1 MNLNKENVR
10 RIQGLILFTV
20 LLVAACFHL
29 EAVFGGISYFIGL
42 ISPFLLGAAIAFV
55 INVLMRFLERYLFEN
70 SHIRKFKVTSKI
82 KRPISLLLAVCLIIW
97 LIVVIVLY
105 VLPHLGEAVSS
116 LALSI
121 QKFIPQAYYW
131 LNDLF
136 NNNPEMQKALEPL
149 LTVQFDWGT
158 IVNNIINFLKSGI
171 GNALGST
178 ISVATVLVDGTVN
191 FIVGFV
197 FACYILLQKEK
208 LLYQLRKLL
217 EAFLP
222 EKAAGK
228 IWYVGQLTEKIFSNF
243 ITGQCVEAVILGAM
257 FVITLSIFKFPYA
270 LLIGVLI
277 GFLALIPIF
286 GAFIGCVLGAFLILM
301 VDPLKA
307 LIFILI
313 FLVLQQIEGNL
324 IYPRVVGSSVGLP
337 AIWVLAAVT
346 VGGSLMGVLGMLIF
360 IPLVSVFYTL
370 LKQTVNRRIEE
381 KYKKASAAS
390 KEEEQAEKKSNQ

>member
-10 RIQGLILFTV
+10 RIQGLILFTI
-20 LLVAACFHL
+20 LLVTACFHL
-29 EAVFGGISYFIGL
+29 EAVLSGISYCIGL

-55 INVLMRFLERYLFEN
+55 INVLMRFLERCLFEN
-70 SHIRKFKVTSKI
+70 SHIRKYKVTAKI
-82 KRPISLLLAVCLIIW
+82 KRPVSLLLAVCLILW

-116 LALSI
+116 LALSV
-121 QKFIPQAYYW
+121 QKFIPQAYLW

-136 NNNPEMQKALEPL
+136 NNNPEVQEALEPL
-149 LTVQFDWGT
+149 LTVQLDWGAL
-158 IVNNIINFLKSGI
+158 VNNVISFLKSGI

-178 ISVATVLVDGTVN
+178 ISVATVVVNSTVN
-191 FIVGFV
+191 FFVGFV

-208 LLYQLRKLL
+208 LLRQLRKLL
-217 EAFLP
+217 AAFLP
-222 EKAAGK
+222 QKAAER
-228 IWYVGQLTEKIFSNF
+228 IWYVGHLTEKTFSNF

-257 FVITLSIFKFPYA
+257 FVLVLSIFKFPYA
-270 LLIGVLI
+270 MLIGVLI

-286 GAFIGCVLGAFLILM
+286 GAFIGCVVGAFLILM

-307 LIFILI
+307 LIFIAI
-313 FLVLQQIEGNL
+313 FLVIQQIEGNL

-346 VGGSLMGVLGMLIF
+346 IGGSLMGVLGMLIF

-381 KYKKASAAS
+381 KYMKASTAPKEEKKAE
-390 KEEEQAEKKSNQ
+390 KEE

>member
-10 RIQGLILFTV
+10 RIQGLILFTI
-20 LLVAACFHL
+20 LLVTACFHL
-29 EAVFGGISYFIGL
+29 EAVVSGISYCIGL

-55 INVLMRFLERYLFEN
+55 INVLMRFLERCLFEN
-70 SHIRKFKVTSKI
+70 SHIRKYKVTAKI
-82 KRPISLLLAVCLIIW
+82 KRPVSLLLAVCLILW

-116 LALSI
+116 LALSV
-121 QKFIPQAYYW
+121 QKFIPQAYLW

-136 NNNPEMQKALEPL
+136 NNNPEVQEALEPL
-149 LTVQFDWGT
+149 LTVQLDWGAL
-158 IVNNIINFLKSGI
+158 VNNVISFLKSGI

-178 ISVATVLVDGTVN
+178 ISVATVVVNSTVN
-191 FIVGFV
+191 FFVGFV

-208 LLYQLRKLL
+208 LLRQLRKLL
-217 EAFLP
+217 AAFLP
-222 EKAAGK
+222 QKAAER
-228 IWYVGQLTEKIFSNF
+228 IWYVGHLTEKTFSNF

-257 FVITLSIFKFPYA
+257 FVLVLSIFKFPYA
-270 LLIGVLI
+270 MLIGVLI

-286 GAFIGCVLGAFLILM
+286 GAFIGCVVGAFLILM

-307 LIFILI
+307 LIFIAI
-313 FLVLQQIEGNL
+313 FLVIQQIEGNL

-346 VGGSLMGVLGMLIF
+346 IGGSLMGVLGMLIF

-381 KYKKASAAS
+381 KYMKASAAP
-390 KEEEQAEKKSNQ
+390 KEEKKAEKEE

>member
-10 RIQGLILFTV
+10 RIQGLILFTI
-20 LLVAACFHL
+20 LLVTACFHL
-29 EAVFGGISYFIGL
+29 EAVLSGISYCIGL

-55 INVLMRFLERYLFEN
+55 INVLMRFLERCLFEN
-70 SHIRKFKVTSKI
+70 SHIRKYKVTAKI
-82 KRPISLLLAVCLIIW
+82 KRPVSLLLAVCLILW

-116 LALSI
+116 LALSV
-121 QKFIPQAYYW
+121 QKFIPQAYLW

-136 NNNPEMQKALEPL
+136 NNNPEVQEALEPL
-149 LTVQFDWGT
+149 LTVQLDWGAL
-158 IVNNIINFLKSGI
+158 VNNVISFLKSGI

-178 ISVATVLVDGTVN
+178 ISVATVVVNSTVN
-191 FIVGFV
+191 FFVGFV

-208 LLYQLRKLL
+208 LLRQLRKLL
-217 EAFLP
+217 AAFLP
-222 EKAAGK
+222 QKAAER
-228 IWYVGQLTEKIFSNF
+228 IWYVGHLTEKTFSNF

-257 FVITLSIFKFPYA
+257 FVLVLSIFKFPYA
-270 LLIGVLI
+270 MLIGVLI

-286 GAFIGCVLGAFLILM
+286 GAFIGCVVGAFLILM

-307 LIFILI
+307 LIFIAI
-313 FLVLQQIEGNL
+313 FLVIQQIEGNL

-346 VGGSLMGVLGMLIF
+346 IGGSLMGVLGMLIF

-381 KYKKASAAS
+381 KYMKASAAP
-390 KEEEQAEKKSNQ
+390 KEEKKAEKEE

>member
-1 MNLNKENVR
+1 M
-10 RIQGLILFTV
+10 ILFTI
-20 LLVAACFHL
+20 LLVTACFHL
-29 EAVFGGISYFIGL
+29 EAVLSGISYCIGL

-55 INVLMRFLERYLFEN
+55 INVLMRFLERCLFEN
-70 SHIRKFKVTSKI
+70 SHIRKYKVTAKI
-82 KRPISLLLAVCLIIW
+82 KRPVSLLLAVCLILW

-116 LALSI
+116 LALSV
-121 QKFIPQAYYW
+121 QKFIPQAYLW

-136 NNNPEMQKALEPL
+136 NNNPEVQEALEPL
-149 LTVQFDWGT
+149 LTVQLDWGAL
-158 IVNNIINFLKSGI
+158 VNNVISFLKSGI

-178 ISVATVLVDGTVN
+178 ISVATVVVNSTVN
-191 FIVGFV
+191 FFVGFV

-208 LLYQLRKLL
+208 LLRQLRKLL
-217 EAFLP
+217 AAFLP
-222 EKAAGK
+222 QKAAER
-228 IWYVGQLTEKIFSNF
+228 IWYVGHLTEKTFSNF

-257 FVITLSIFKFPYA
+257 FVLVLSIFKFPYA
-270 LLIGVLI
+270 MLIGVLI

-286 GAFIGCVLGAFLILM
+286 GAFIGCVVGAFLILM

-307 LIFILI
+307 LIFIAI
-313 FLVLQQIEGNL
+313 FLVIQQIEGNL

-346 VGGSLMGVLGMLIF
+346 IGGSLMGVLGMLIF

-381 KYKKASAAS
+381 KYMKASAAP
-390 KEEEQAEKKSNQ
+390 KEEKKAEKEE

>member
-10 RIQGLILFTV
+10 RIQGLILFTI
-20 LLVAACFHL
+20 LLVTACFHL
-29 EAVFGGISYFIGL
+29 EAVLSGISYCIGL

-55 INVLMRFLERYLFEN
+55 INVLMRFLERCLFEN
-70 SHIRKFKVTSKI
+70 SHIRKYKVTAKI
-82 KRPISLLLAVCLIIW
+82 KRPVSLLLAVCLILW

-116 LALSI
+116 LALSV
-121 QKFIPQAYYW
+121 QKFIPQAYLW

-136 NNNPEMQKALEPL
+136 NNNPEVQEALEPL
-149 LTVQFDWGT
+149 LTVQLDWGAL
-158 IVNNIINFLKSGI
+158 VNNVISFLKSGI

-178 ISVATVLVDGTVN
+178 ISVATVVVNSTVN
-191 FIVGFV
+191 FFVGFV

-208 LLYQLRKLL
+208 LLRQLRKLL
-217 EAFLP
+217 AAFLP
-222 EKAAGK
+222 QKAAER
-228 IWYVGQLTEKIFSNF
+228 IWYVGHLTEKTFSNF

-257 FVITLSIFKFPYA
+257 FVLVLSIFKFPYA
-270 LLIGVLI
+270 MLIGVLI

-286 GAFIGCVLGAFLILM
+286 GAFIGCVVGAFLILM
-301 VDPLKA
+301 VDPLKT
-307 LIFILI
+307 LIFIAI
-313 FLVLQQIEGNL
+313 FLVIQQIEGNL

-346 VGGSLMGVLGMLIF
+346 IGGSLMGVLGMLIF

-381 KYKKASAAS
+381 KYMKASAAP
-390 KEEEQAEKKSNQ
+390 KEEKKAEKEE

>member
-10 RIQGLILFTV
+10 RIQGLILFTI
-20 LLVAACFHL
+20 LLVTACFHL
-29 EAVFGGISYFIGL
+29 EAVLSGISYCIGL

-55 INVLMRFLERYLFEN
+55 INVLMRFLERCLFEN
-70 SHIRKFKVTSKI
+70 SHIRKYKVTAKI
-82 KRPISLLLAVCLIIW
+82 KRPVSLLLAVCLILW

-116 LALSI
+116 LALSV
-121 QKFIPQAYYW
+121 QKFIPQAYLW

-136 NNNPEMQKALEPL
+136 NNNPEVQEALEPL
-149 LTVQFDWGT
+149 LTVQLDWGAL
-158 IVNNIINFLKSGI
+158 VNNVISFLKSGI

-178 ISVATVLVDGTVN
+178 ISVATVVVNSTVN
-191 FIVGFV
+191 FFVGFV

-208 LLYQLRKLL
+208 LLRQLRKLL
-217 EAFLP
+217 AAFLP
-222 EKAAGK
+222 QKAAER
-228 IWYVGQLTEKIFSNF
+228 IWYVGHLTEKTFSNF

-257 FVITLSIFKFPYA
+257 FVLVLSIFKFPYA
-270 LLIGVLI
+270 MLIGVLI

-286 GAFIGCVLGAFLILM
+286 GAFIGCVVGAFLILM

-307 LIFILI
+307 LIFIAI
-313 FLVLQQIEGNL
+313 FLVIQQIEGNL

-346 VGGSLMGVLGMLIF
+346 IGGSLIGVLGMLIF

-381 KYKKASAAS
+381 KYMKASAAP
-390 KEEEQAEKKSNQ
+390 KEEKKAEKEE

>member
-10 RIQGLILFTV
+10 RIQGLILFTI
-20 LLVAACFHL
+20 LLVTACFHL
-29 EAVFGGISYFIGL
+29 EAVLSVISYCIGL

-55 INVLMRFLERYLFEN
+55 INVLMRFLERCLFEN
-70 SHIRKFKVTSKI
+70 SHIRKYKVTAKI
-82 KRPISLLLAVCLIIW
+82 KRPVSLLLAVCLILW

-116 LALSI
+116 LALSV
-121 QKFIPQAYYW
+121 QKFIPQAYLW

-136 NNNPEMQKALEPL
+136 NNNPEVQEALEPL
-149 LTVQFDWGT
+149 LTVQLDWGAL
-158 IVNNIINFLKSGI
+158 VNNVISFLKSGI

-178 ISVATVLVDGTVN
+178 ISVATVVVNSTVN
-191 FIVGFV
+191 FFVGFV

-208 LLYQLRKLL
+208 LLRQLRKLL
-217 EAFLP
+217 AAFLP
-222 EKAAGK
+222 QKAAER
-228 IWYVGQLTEKIFSNF
+228 IWYVGHLTEKTFSNF

-257 FVITLSIFKFPYA
+257 FVLVLSIFKFPYA
-270 LLIGVLI
+270 MLIGVLI

-286 GAFIGCVLGAFLILM
+286 GAFIGCVVGAFLILM

-307 LIFILI
+307 LIFIAI
-313 FLVLQQIEGNL
+313 FLVIQQIEGNL

-346 VGGSLMGVLGMLIF
+346 IGGSLMGVLGMLIF

-381 KYKKASAAS
+381 KYMKASAAP
-390 KEEEQAEKKSNQ
+390 KEEKKAEKEE

>member
-10 RIQGLILFTV
+10 RIQGLILFTI
-20 LLVAACFHL
+20 LLVTACFHL
-29 EAVFGGISYFIGL
+29 EAVLSGISYCIGL

-55 INVLMRFLERYLFEN
+55 INVLMRFLERCLFEN
-70 SHIRKFKVTSKI
+70 SHIRKYKVTAKI
-82 KRPISLLLAVCLIIW
+82 KRPVSLLLAVCLILW

-116 LALSI
+116 LALSV
-121 QKFIPQAYYW
+121 QKFIPQAYLW

-136 NNNPEMQKALEPL
+136 NNNPEVQEALEPL
-149 LTVQFDWGT
+149 LTVQLDWGAL
-158 IVNNIINFLKSGI
+158 VNNLISFLKSGI

-178 ISVATVLVDGTVN
+178 ISVATVVVNSTVN
-191 FIVGFV
+191 FFVGFV

-208 LLYQLRKLL
+208 LLRQLRKLL
-217 EAFLP
+217 AAFLP
-222 EKAAGK
+222 QKAAER
-228 IWYVGQLTEKIFSNF
+228 IWYVGHLTEKTFSNF

-257 FVITLSIFKFPYA
+257 FVLVLSIFKFPYA
-270 LLIGVLI
+270 MLIGVLI

-286 GAFIGCVLGAFLILM
+286 GAFIGCVVGAFLILM

-307 LIFILI
+307 LIFIAI
-313 FLVLQQIEGNL
+313 FLVIQQIEGNL

-346 VGGSLMGVLGMLIF
+346 IGGSLMGVLGMLIF

-381 KYKKASAAS
+381 KYMKASAAP
-390 KEEEQAEKKSNQ
+390 KEEKKAEKEE

>member
-1 MNLNKENVR
+1 MNLNKENVG
-10 RIQGLILFTV
+10 RIRGLILFTV

-29 EAVFGGISYFIGL
+29 EAVLGGISYFIGL

-55 INVLMRFLERYLFEN
+55 INVLMRFLERCLFEN
-70 SHIRKFKVTSKI
+70 SHVRKYKVMAKI
-82 KRPISLLLAVCLIIW
+82 KRPVSLLLAVCLIIW

-121 QKFIPQAYYW
+121 QKFIPKAYYW

-158 IVNNIINFLKSGI
+158 IVNNVINFLKSGI

-178 ISVATVLVDGTVN
+178 ISVATVLVNGTVN

-222 EKAAGK
+222 EKAAEK

-257 FVITLSIFKFPYA
+257 FAVTLSIFKFPYA

-277 GFLALIPIF
+277 AFLALIPIF

-301 VDPLKA
+301 VDPIKA
-307 LIFILI
+307 LIFIVI

-324 IYPRVVGSSVGLP
+324 IYPRVVGGSVGLP

-346 VGGSLMGVLGMLIF
+346 IGGSLMGVLGMLIF

-381 KYKKASAAS
+381 KYKKASAS
-390 KEEEQAEKKSNQ
+390 PKDKEKAEKKE

>member
-10 RIQGLILFTV
+10 RIQGLILFTI
-20 LLVAACFHL
+20 LLVTACFHL
-29 EAVFGGISYFIGL
+29 EAVLSGISYCIGL

-55 INVLMRFLERYLFEN
+55 INVLMRFLERCLFEN
-70 SHIRKFKVTSKI
+70 SHIRKYKVTAKI
-82 KRPISLLLAVCLIIW
+82 KRPVSLLLAVCLILW

-116 LALSI
+116 LALSV
-121 QKFIPQAYYW
+121 QKFIPQAYLW

-136 NNNPEMQKALEPL
+136 NNNPEVQEALEPL
-149 LTVQFDWGT
+149 LTVQLDWGAL
-158 IVNNIINFLKSGI
+158 VNNVISFLKSGI

-178 ISVATVLVDGTVN
+178 ISVATVVVNSTVN
-191 FIVGFV
+191 FFVGFV

-208 LLYQLRKLL
+208 LLRQLRKLL
-217 EAFLP
+217 AAFLP
-222 EKAAGK
+222 QKAAER
-228 IWYVGQLTEKIFSNF
+228 IWYVGHLTEKTFSNF

-257 FVITLSIFKFPYA
+257 FVLVLSIFKFPYA
-270 LLIGVLI
+270 MLIGVLI

-286 GAFIGCVLGAFLILM
+286 GAFIGCVVGAFLILM

-307 LIFILI
+307 LIFIAI
-313 FLVLQQIEGNL
+313 FLVIQQIEGNL

-346 VGGSLMGVLGMLIF
+346 IGGSLMGVLGMLIF

-381 KYKKASAAS
+381 KNMKASAAP
-390 KEEEQAEKKSNQ
+390 KEEKKAEKEE

>member
-10 RIQGLILFTV
+10 RIQGLILFTI
-20 LLVAACFHL
+20 LLVTACFHL
-29 EAVFGGISYFIGL
+29 EAVLSGISYCIGL

-55 INVLMRFLERYLFEN
+55 INVLMRFLERCLFEN
-70 SHIRKFKVTSKI
+70 SHIRKYKVTAKI
-82 KRPISLLLAVCLIIW
+82 KRPVSLLLAVCLILW

-116 LALSI
+116 LALSV
-121 QKFIPQAYYW
+121 QKFIPQAYLW

-136 NNNPEMQKALEPL
+136 NNNPEVQEALEPL
-149 LTVQFDWGT
+149 LTVQLDWGAL
-158 IVNNIINFLKSGI
+158 VNNVISFLKSGI

-178 ISVATVLVDGTVN
+178 ISVATVVVNSTVN
-191 FIVGFV
+191 FFVGFV

-208 LLYQLRKLL
+208 LLRQLRKLL
-217 EAFLP
+217 AAFLP
-222 EKAAGK
+222 QKAAEK
-228 IWYVGQLTEKIFSNF
+228 IWYVGHLTEKTFSNF

-257 FVITLSIFKFPYA
+257 FVLVLSIFKFPYA
-270 LLIGVLI
+270 MLIGVLI

-286 GAFIGCVLGAFLILM
+286 GAFIGCVVGAFLILM

-307 LIFILI
+307 LIFIAI
-313 FLVLQQIEGNL
+313 FLVIQQIEGNL

-346 VGGSLMGVLGMLIF
+346 IGGSLMGVLGMLIF

-381 KYKKASAAS
+381 KYMKASAAP
-390 KEEEQAEKKSNQ
+390 KEEKKAEKEE